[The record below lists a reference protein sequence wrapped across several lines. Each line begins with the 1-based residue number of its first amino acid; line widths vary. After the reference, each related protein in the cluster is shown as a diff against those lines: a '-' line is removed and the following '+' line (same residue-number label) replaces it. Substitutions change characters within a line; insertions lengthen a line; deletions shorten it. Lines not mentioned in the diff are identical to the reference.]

1 MKLGLDILL
10 KEEKVKVEKIMG
22 HGGLFKT
29 KGVAQRYLAA
39 AVNAPVTVM
48 DTASEG
54 GPWGEALLAA
64 YMLDGKGRSLS
75 DYLNEEIFAS
85 QSGSTIAPT
94 EEDVAGFEAFMER
107 YKAGIPAERAAVECL
122 K

>member
-1 MKLGLDILL
+1 
-10 KEEKVKVEKIMG
+10 MG

-94 EEDVAGFEAFMER
+94 EEDVAGFEVFMER
-107 YKAGIPAERAAVECL
+107 YKSGIPAERAAVECL